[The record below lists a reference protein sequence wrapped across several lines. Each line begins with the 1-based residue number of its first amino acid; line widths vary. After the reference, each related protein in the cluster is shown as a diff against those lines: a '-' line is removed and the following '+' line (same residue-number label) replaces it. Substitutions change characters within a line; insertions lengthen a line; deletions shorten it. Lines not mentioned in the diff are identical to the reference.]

1 MQAGFMCLESGLTR
15 SKNSINV
22 AVKNFADFGISVLLF
37 WLIGYRWMFGG
48 YSPELLSD
56 PIAVTKLTAFLL
68 FEMMFCSTA
77 TTIVSGAVAERIRFK
92 TYLMVAAL
100 TSGLIYPIFG
110 RWVWNGLASGELTGW
125 LAQLGFVDFA
135 GSTVVHSVGG
145 WVGLAALVVIGPR
158 IGRFSTSPS
167 KSKIQA
173 SNLQLSVLGTI
184 LLWLGWLGF
193 NGGSTLALNPKIADI
208 IVNTV
213 LAGASGMLTA
223 GVISWQRHRVPEV
236 EALINGSLAGLVAIT
251 ASCHAVTP
259 NLALVIGM
267 IGAGVMMLVSYGL
280 KQCGIDDAV
289 DAVAVHTGAGIWGTL
304 AVALFGQLDVLGTD
318 LNRPSQF
325 LVQLLGIVIAMTWSF
340 GVTFIVLHMINSLIP
355 LRVSKE
361 TERQGLNASE
371 HHAKTELYELIEV
384 MQQQA
389 ETQDLSL
396 RVPENAWTEVGQVGL
411 QYNQVMEVLEDTMS
425 FTEAIL
431 QSVTDAI
438 ITFAKPSWEILSI
451 NPSAEKI
458 FGYSKA
464 ELIGRSILQLFE
476 WQTPYPKEQELLL
489 SEWMKNQRQEVLGC
503 PKNQGQLVL
512 EVTITEGKFGE
523 QLFYTGVFRDVSQQ
537 KQASDILKKEQDQLH
552 NIRQLQ
558 EKNNKLKT
566 ALKELKQ
573 TQNQLIQA
581 EKMSSLGQL
590 VAGVAHEI
598 NNPVSFVYGNL
609 IHAQN
614 YAKDLLRILE
624 LYQQQFPEPG
634 ALIQS
639 EVEIVD
645 LDFIKEDFPKLV
657 ESMQVGADRIRE
669 IVRSLKTF
677 SRHDEAELKTIDIHQ
692 SIESTLM
699 ILSNRIKANGKY
711 LGIEI
716 IRRYNNPLKIE
727 CYGGQLSQVFMNI
740 LCNGIDALHE
750 AMEKRYFTQSEN
762 GNFLKKPKIWIT
774 TSLDQSQ
781 QNLQIKIADNGPG
794 ISSESAVKLFD
805 PFFTTKPI
813 GKGTGLGLSI
823 SYQIVVERHQGRIW
837 CNSQPETGAEFVIE
851 IPVKQ
856 TLKEQNLS
864 AS

>member
-1 MQAGFMCLESGLTR
+1 MCLESGLTR

-37 WLIGYRWMFGG
+37 WLVGYHWMFGAQ
-48 YSPELLSD
+48 PQELLSD
-56 PIAVTKLTAFLL
+56 PIAVTKLTAFFL

-77 TTIVSGAVAERIRFK
+77 TTIVSGAVAERMKFN
-92 TYLMVAAL
+92 TYLIVAAL
-100 TSGLIYPIFG
+100 TSGLIYPLFG
-110 RWVWNGLASGELTGW
+110 RWVWNGLGRGEMTGW

-158 IGRFSTSPS
+158 IGRFSASPL
-167 KSKIQA
+167 KPRIQG

-193 NGGSTLALNPKIADI
+193 NGGSTLALNPQVADI

-223 GVISWQRHRVPEV
+223 GIISWQRHQVPEV

-259 NLALVIGM
+259 NIAIVIGI

-280 KQCGIDDAV
+280 KQCRIDDAV

-304 AVALFGQLDVLGTD
+304 SVAVFGQLEVLGTG
-318 LNRPSQF
+318 LSRPSQF
-325 LVQLLGIVIAMTWSF
+325 LIQLLGIIVAMTWSF
-340 GVTFIVLHMINSLIP
+340 GVTFILLQIINRFFP
-355 LRVSKE
+355 LRVSPE
-361 TERQGLNASE
+361 TEHQGLNTSE
-371 HHAKTELYELIEV
+371 HNAKTELYDLIEV

-396 RVPENAWTEVGQVGL
+396 RVPENVWTEVGQVGL
-411 QYNQVMEVLEDTMS
+411 QYNQVMDVLEDTMS

-438 ITFAKPSWEILSI
+438 ITFAKPSWEILSL

-476 WQTPYPKEQELLL
+476 WHTPYQVEQELLL
-489 SEWMKNQRQEVLGC
+489 KEWIKSERIEILGC
-503 PKNQGQLVL
+503 QKDQERLLL

-523 QLFYTGVFRDVSQQ
+523 QSFYTGMFRDISKQ
-537 KQASDILKKEQDQLH
+537 KKASDILKKEQDQLQ

-558 EKNNKLKT
+558 AKNSKLKT

-639 EVEIVD
+639 ETEIVD

-699 ILSNRIKANGKY
+699 ILSNRIKANGQY

-716 IRRYNNPLKIE
+716 VKRYNNPLKIE

-740 LCNGIDALHE
+740 LCNGIDALQE
-750 AMEKRYFTQSEN
+750 AMEKGYFTQNNN
-762 GNFLKKPKIWIT
+762 GNSLKKPKIWIT

-781 QNLQIKIADNGPG
+781 QNLQIKMADNGPG
-794 ISSESAVKLFD
+794 ISSEDAAKLFD

-823 SYQIVVERHQGRIW
+823 SYQIIVERHKGKIW
-837 CNSQPETGAEFVIE
+837 CNSQPNSGAEFMIE

-856 TLKEQNLS
+856 ATKQQNLS
-864 AS
+864 ASQI

>member
-1 MQAGFMCLESGLTR
+1 MCLESGLTR

-37 WLIGYRWMFGG
+37 WLVGYRWMFGTD
-48 YSPELLSD
+48 PQALLSD
-56 PIAVTKLTAFLL
+56 PVAATKLTAFFL

-77 TTIVSGAVAERIRFK
+77 TTIVSGAVAERLKF
-92 TYLMVAAL
+92 TSYLIVAAL
-100 TSGLIYPIFG
+100 TSGLIYPLFG
-110 RWVWNGLASGELTGW
+110 RWAWNGLGSGQITGW
-125 LAQLGFVDFA
+125 LGEIGFVDFA

-145 WVGLAALVVIGPR
+145 WVGLAALVIIGPR

-167 KSKIQA
+167 RECIRG
-173 SNLQLSVLGTI
+173 SNLQLSVLGSI

-193 NGGSTLALNPKIADI
+193 NGGSTLALNPQVADI

-223 GVISWQRHRVPEV
+223 GIISWQRRQVPEV

-267 IGAGVMMLVSYGL
+267 MGAGVMMLVSSGL
-280 KQCGIDDAV
+280 KRCQIDDAV
-289 DAVAVHTGAGIWGTL
+289 DAIAVHTGAGIWGTL
-304 AVALFGQLDVLGTD
+304 AVALFGQLDVLGTG
-318 LNRPSQF
+318 LNRPRQF
-325 LVQLLGIVIAMTWSF
+325 LVQLLGIVIAMIWSF
-340 GVTFIVLHMINSLIP
+340 GVTFIVLYITHRFFP
-355 LRVSKE
+355 LRVSPE

-371 HHAKTELYELIEV
+371 HKAKTELYDLIEV

-396 RVPENAWTEVGQVGL
+396 RVPENVWTEVGQVGL
-411 QYNQVMEVLEDTMS
+411 QYNRVMEVLEDTMS

-438 ITFAKPSWEILSI
+438 ITFAQPSWEILSV

-458 FGYSKA
+458 FGYSSA
-464 ELIGRSILQLFE
+464 ELVGRSVLQLFE
-476 WQTPYPKEQELLL
+476 WHTPYPTEQELLL
-489 SEWMKNQRQEVLGC
+489 IEWIKNQRIEVLGTQ
-503 PKNQGQLVL
+503 KNQGRLLL
-512 EVTITEGKFGE
+512 EVTLTEGKFGE
-523 QLFYTGVFRDVSQQ
+523 QSFFTGMFRDIS
-537 KQASDILKKEQDQLH
+537 KLKKASDILKKEQDQLQ

-558 EKNNKLKT
+558 EKNQKLKT
-566 ALKELKQ
+566 ALRELKQ

-634 ALIQS
+634 PLIQS
-639 EVEIVD
+639 EMEIVD

-657 ESMQVGADRIRE
+657 ESMQVGAERIRE

-699 ILSNRIKANGKY
+699 ILSNRIKPHGQY
-711 LGIEI
+711 LGVEI
-716 IRRYNNPLKIE
+716 IRQYNNPLKIE

-740 LCNGIDALHE
+740 ICNGIDALQE
-750 AMEKRYFTQSEN
+750 AMEQGYFSKNEN
-762 GNFLKKPKIWIT
+762 SNIHKKPKIWIN
-774 TSLDQSQ
+774 TSLDPSK

-794 ISSESAVKLFD
+794 ISSEDSAKLFD

-823 SYQIVVERHQGRIW
+823 SYQIIVERHRGKIW
-837 CNSQPETGAEFVIE
+837 FNSQPNMGAEFMIE

-856 TLKEQNLS
+856 TSKEPNLS
-864 AS
+864 ASSF